1 MITSES
7 TSRIELSNPTSLMNK
22 ATRLAAKNSS
32 KAIDEGFGIFSDNQA
47 ITSPLEFLMTTPIPA
62 SPVSAKTAPLKFVVK
77 QSVSGG
83 FHFMHL

>member
-32 KAIDEGFGIFSDNQA
+32 KAIDEGFEIFSYK
-47 ITSPLEFLMTTPIPA
+47 PLEFLMTTPIPA
-62 SPVSAKTAPLKFVVK
+62 SPVSAKTAPLEFVLK
-77 QSVSGG
+77 
-83 FHFMHL
+83 